1 MAQHQL
7 IHVGSVPGALG
18 AEISGVDLRAPI
30 GDDLVEEI
38 RSAFLANHVLFFRD
52 QELDPETHAKVGS
65 LFGELEDYP
74 FVEPLPGHPKVIPVI
89 KEPDETGNFG
99 GGWHT
104 DLIYRPQP
112 SMATMLYAVEVPSRG
127 GDTLFADGVLA
138 FRALSVR
145 MQDLLATLRVEYNVR
160 HLARTMIQR
169 GNGASTDNRSMPSRT
184 DKELLDTSPVHPLVR
199 THPETGDRAL
209 YFSREHTIN
218 FEGMTPRESTSLLDW
233 LESHITQ
240 PVFTT
245 RFHWRK
251 GSMAFW
257 DNRCVSHYALN
268 DYQGER
274 RHMHRL
280 TIAGDTPR

>member
-1 MAQHQL
+1 MAQHQQ
-7 IHVGSVPGALG
+7 IHVGPVPGALG

-112 SMATMLYAVEVPSRG
+112 SMATMLYAVGVPSRG
-127 GDTLFADGVLA
+127 GDTLFADGELA
-138 FRALSVR
+138 FRALSSR

-169 GNGASTDNRSMPSRT
+169 GNGASTGNRSMPSRA

-233 LESHITQ
+233 LESHMTQ

-251 GSMAFW
+251 GSIAFW

>member
-169 GNGASTDNRSMPSRT
+169 GNGASTGNRSMPSRT